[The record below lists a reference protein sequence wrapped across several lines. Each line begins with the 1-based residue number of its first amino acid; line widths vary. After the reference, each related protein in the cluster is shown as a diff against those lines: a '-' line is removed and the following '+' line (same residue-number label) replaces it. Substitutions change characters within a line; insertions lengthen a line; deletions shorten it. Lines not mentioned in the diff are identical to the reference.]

1 MRSLGDTYVKDEF
14 KRHKAVTNPL
24 QIVGFL
30 GQWKVYLDQL
40 EAGGVNAKG
49 GEERAKFEG
58 RRLKEEEFSKVSL
71 RSRRGGT
78 GSWSG
83 GHADSS
89 LSTLTIPAPTQL
101 YSYRKSSSTSFTS
114 S

>member
-71 RSRRGGT
+71 RSRGGRT
-78 GSWSG
+78 GS
-83 GHADSS
+83 
-89 LSTLTIPAPTQL
+89 
-101 YSYRKSSSTSFTS
+101 
-114 S
+114 